1 VHKGRSSFVI
11 LDVFTPRSGSLAWA
25 LVLALSTAIVPGS
38 PAGAAEDHTGG
49 ATRTVTLITGDRV
62 TVAGGAVTVAPGRGR
77 LGIPFATSTVD
88 GRTRVVPAD
97 ALPLLR
103 ADKLD
108 ERLFDVTGLIAA
120 GYDDRR
126 TDLPLIASGG
136 AATSGTRVRKLPDIG
151 ATAVRTPKKD
161 LARAWK
167 ARTNRG
173 KLWLDAKGKFTAA
186 EGVQQIGA
194 TLAWQE
200 GLTGEGVTVGV
211 IDSGVDVTHPDLAAI
226 VAAQTDFSTGTPTTG
241 EVHDNVGHG
250 TAVASILAGS
260 GAASDGRYRGVAPGA
275 RLVSAKVGDWEVTE
289 SAVIAAMEWT
299 AGVEHAKVVN
309 MSLGFP
315 NTAGSDPMETAVNE
329 MTEKYGTLFVVAVGN
344 DGNNGNN
351 PNNGDDYIIGSPAD
365 AAAALSVGAV
375 DRDDQLAAFSSRG
388 PGLDGDTIKPEI
400 TGPGVDITH
409 ALSSDAGSG
418 SYASGSGTSFAAPH
432 VAGSAAILAQR
443 HPDWTPAQ
451 LKAALMGTAR
461 PTEGLGAY
469 AQGAGRVDVA
479 RAVHT
484 TLLADPP
491 SLSMGTQATGQAIT
505 KTISYRN
512 FGTRPLT
519 VALRVTAPFTVNASA
534 LTVPAGGTATAQVTV
549 PATLTGGAHTGQL
562 TATAGEQVVTTPVA
576 VVRETAKVDLN
587 LHVLGHDGLP
597 TDGHYTQVIGLD
609 TPYLHDTVYDYP
621 WTPDVEL
628 RVPSGR
634 YAIITQYFREA
645 ADGTWVSVAVAQPS
659 VSVTAATDITVDTRI
674 AKPVTATVPDTR
686 ARFDAGSVAFGV
698 RTPNGWASYAVNSY
712 GGALSSAQ
720 LGRDGDDAFLSVVR
734 MAYTS
739 GADAYHLA
747 WPVRGRVPTGF
758 TGAVTARDLAVE
770 RGEMHRQ
777 AADSALSLTAG
788 VHVPGNPL
796 IFAPLTTEPSA
807 TRYFNTTGGIRWS
820 TGMYEWREEAN
831 YEEIL
836 TVGEPRRYEPG
847 KRYTAGY
854 GAPVIA
860 PCLTGDGNTW
870 TYDRLRIRVAMN
882 CDSAGH
888 IGTTSNVPGSTTLF
902 RDGSQL
908 ALSAIGG
915 EANFRVPRA
924 RAGYRLHLEQS
935 RPAVFVTSTA
945 TTVDWTFTDP
955 AAVPALGTV
964 RIEPAGAAVR
974 MTVPAGARSVALDV
988 SHDDGAT
995 WQTATVRRNADGTY
1009 RAAVSRNGYTSLRV
1023 TAKGSSAT
1031 VVETVIRALPPA

>member
-1 VHKGRSSFVI
+1 MAAVSAG
-11 LDVFTPRSGSLAWA
+11 T
-25 LVLALSTAIVPGS
+25 LVLALSAATVAGS
-38 PAGAAEDHTGG
+38 PAHAADNPTGG

-62 TVAGGAVTVAPGRGR
+62 TVAGDAVTVSPGPGRT
-77 LGIPFATSTVD
+77 GIPFATSTVN
-88 GRTRVVPAD
+88 GHTRVVPAD

-103 ADKLD
+103 ADRLD

-126 TDLPLIASGG
+126 TDLPLITGGG
-136 AATSGTRVRKLPDIG
+136 ATASGTRVRKLPSLG

-161 LARAWK
+161 LARAWT
-167 ARTNRG
+167 ARTG
-173 KLWLDAKGKFTAA
+173 KGKVWLDAKGRFTAA

-211 IDSGVDVTHPDLAAI
+211 IDSGVDVTHPDLAVV

-241 EVHDNVGHG
+241 DVHDNVGHG

-299 AGVEHAKVVN
+299 AGTEHAKVVN

-315 NTAGSDPMETAVNE
+315 KTAGSDPLETAVDE
-329 MTEKYGTLFVVAVGN
+329 MTERYGTLFVVAAGN
-344 DGNNGNN
+344 DGNNGND
-351 PNNGDDYIIGSPAD
+351 PNNGDDYLIGSPAD

-375 DRDDQLAAFSSRG
+375 DRNDQLAAFSSRG
-388 PGLDGDTIKPEI
+388 PGRDGDSVKPEI

-418 SYASGSGTSFAAPH
+418 PYGHGSGTSFAAPH
-432 VAGSAAILAQR
+432 VAGGAAILAQR

-451 LKAALMGTAR
+451 LKAALMGSAR
-461 PTEGLGAY
+461 PAEGLSAY

-491 SLSMGTQATGQAIT
+491 SLSMGTQTAGQAIT
-505 KTISYRN
+505 RTVSYRN
-512 FGTRPLT
+512 HGTQPLT
-519 VALRVTAPFTVNASA
+519 VGLRVTAPFTVNTSA
-534 LTVPAGGTATAQVTV
+534 LTVPAGGTASARVTA

-562 TATAGEQVVTTPVA
+562 TATAGRQVVTTPVG
-576 VVRETAKVDLN
+576 VVRETAKADLK

-628 RVPSGR
+628 RVPTGR
-634 YAIITQYFREA
+634 YAIITQYFHEA
-645 ADGTWVSVAVAQPS
+645 EDGTWVSAAVAQPS
-659 VSVTAATDITVDTRI
+659 VSVTGTTDITVDTRV
-674 AKPVTATVPDTR
+674 ARPVTATVPDAG

-712 GGALSSAQ
+712 GGALNSAQ
-720 LGRDGDDAFLSVVR
+720 LGGEGDALLSVIR

-739 GADAYHLA
+739 DTAVYHLA
-747 WPVRGRVPTGF
+747 WPIKGRVPTGF
-758 TGAVTARDLAVE
+758 TAAVTARELAAE
-770 RGEMHRQ
+770 TGEMYRQ
-777 AADSALSLTAG
+777 ATGSTASLYAG

-796 IFAPLTTEPSA
+796 TFAPLTTDLSA
-807 TRYFNTTGGIRWS
+807 TRYYTTGDGVRWS
-820 TGMYEWREEAN
+820 TGMYEWREEEN
-831 YEEIL
+831 YEEVR
-836 TVGEPRRYEPG
+836 TAGEPRRYQPG
-847 KRYTAGY
+847 KRYTAVY
-854 GAPVIA
+854 NAPVVA

-870 TYDRLRIRVAMN
+870 IGDELRIRVAMN

-902 RDGSQL
+902 RDGRQV
-908 ALSAIGG
+908 ALSEIGG
-915 EANFRVPRA
+915 EATFRVPRA
-924 RAGYRLHLEQS
+924 RAGYRLHLDQS
-935 RPAVFVTSTA
+935 RPAAFPTSTH

-964 RIEPAGAAVR
+964 RINPAGAGVR
-974 MTVPAGARSVALDV
+974 MTAPAGTSSVTLEV
-988 SHDDGAT
+988 SADDGTT
-995 WQTATVRRNADGTY
+995 WQAAPVRRNADGTY
-1009 RAAVSRNGYTSLRV
+1009 QAAAPRTGFTSLRV
-1023 TAKGSSAT
+1023 IAKGSLAT
-1031 VVETVIRALPPA
+1031 VTETVIRALPPA